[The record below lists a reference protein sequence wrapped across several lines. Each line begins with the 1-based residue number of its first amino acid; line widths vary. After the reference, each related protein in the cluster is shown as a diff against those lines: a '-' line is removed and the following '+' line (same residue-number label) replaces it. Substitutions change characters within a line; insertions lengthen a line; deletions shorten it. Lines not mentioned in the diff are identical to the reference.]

1 MFSILLLAIAV
12 AALAQFALYYW
23 RAVIAGV
30 AAQSVSNQVFEAAH
44 VEEPSLS
51 GNDFHK
57 LLSLHRL
64 TPRLKSG
71 DSGLGVIRA
80 YYAVTSQIDSLFGQ
94 LFPALNAW
102 SERER
107 VLCARYAA
115 VQIER
120 RLQNSLAQAASI
132 HSC

>member
-1 MFSILLLAIAV
+1 MFSIVLLTIATV
-12 AALAQFALYYW
+12 ALAQFALYYW

-30 AAQSVSNQVFEAAH
+30 AAQPVSSRVFEAAH
-44 VEEPSLS
+44 VQEPSLS
-51 GNDFHK
+51 GNDFQK
-57 LLSLHRL
+57 LLSLHKL
-64 TPRLKSG
+64 TPKLQAG

-80 YYAVTSQIDSLFGQ
+80 YYAVMSQMDSLFGK
-94 LFPALNAW
+94 LFPALTAW

-120 RLQNSLAQAASI
+120 RLQNSLAHAASI
-132 HSC
+132 QSY